1 MYSEEASANVVS
13 SGFFKRDTTLDKMFN
28 WTIFQSKN
36 ATIHKKFVHIYKKSE
51 HEIYLQPEPEFNEFQ
66 NKSKD
71 FCWMISN
78 CEKVFS
84 QSRYKIAEALIGA
97 LSSKVHIWGNAI
109 RDKCV
114 NGTHKNIENH
124 GTVDRLHQN
133 YYDEA
138 QRHIKDCKFYFAF
151 ENSNCSDYVTEKFLN
166 SIAVGAIPIVTG
178 WWDTY
183 EELLP
188 GSYIHV
194 NEFSNS
200 SQLAEYLERLL
211 QDEKLMNKYHKW
223 RKFYRYER
231 TGLKAACQLC
241 HKLNKFKLAQLTGKR
256 LKPTIIPSMF
266 EKYKTLQKCVS

>member
-1 MYSEEASANVVS
+1 MYSEEASVNVES
-13 SGFFKRDTTLDKMFN
+13 SGFFERNTILDKMFN

-36 ATIHKKFVHIYKKSE
+36 ATIHKKFFHVYKKSQQDINLKASE
-51 HEIYLQPEPEFNEFQ
+51 YKTFRK
-66 NKSKD
+66 KSKD

-78 CEKVFS
+78 CGKIFWKN
-84 QSRYKIAEALIGA
+84 RYKIADNLIDA
-97 LSSKVHIWGNAI
+97 LSSKVHIWGHAI
-109 RDKCV
+109 KNKCV

-124 GTVDRLHQN
+124 GPVVGLHRN

-138 QRHIKDCKFYFAF
+138 QRRIKDCKFYFAF

-166 SIAVGAIPIVTG
+166 SISVGAIPIVIG

-183 EELLP
+183 REMLP

-194 NEFSNS
+194 NEFANS

-211 QDEKLMNKYHKW
+211 KDEKMMNKYHEW
-223 RKFYRYER
+223 RKFYTYER
-231 TGLKAACQLC
+231 TGMKAACQLC
-241 HKLNKFKLAQLTGKR
+241 HKVRKNKLALLAGKPE
-256 LKPTIIPSMF
+256 KPTIIPSML

>member
-1 MYSEEASANVVS
+1 MYSEEASVNLRS
-13 SGFFKRDTTLDKMFN
+13 SGYFERDTTLDQMFN
-28 WTIFQSKN
+28 WTIFQSKH
-36 ATIHKKFVHIYKKSE
+36 ATIQKKFFHIYEKSNY
-51 HEIYLQPEPEFNEFQ
+51 EIYWQSRPEENHFK

-78 CEKVFS
+78 CEKFFWK
-84 QSRYKIAEALIGA
+84 SRYNIAENLIA
-97 LSSKVHIWGNAI
+97 SLSSKVHIWGKAI
-109 RDKCV
+109 KKKCV
-114 NGTHKNIENH
+114 NGKHKNIENH
-124 GTVDRLHQN
+124 GPVDGLHEN
-133 YYDEA
+133 YYDET

-166 SIAVGAIPIVTG
+166 SIAVGAIPIVIG

-183 EELLP
+183 KELLP

-194 NEFSNS
+194 NEFANS

-211 QDEKLMNKYHKW
+211 RDEKLMNKYHEW

-241 HKLNKFKLAQLTGKR
+241 NKLKKFKLAQLAGKR
-256 LKPTIIPSMF
+256 WKPTIIPSMF
-266 EKYKTLQKCVS
+266 KKYKTLQNCAS